1 MARVKSD
8 AVPQE
13 RAMLNT
19 TIDKE
24 VLDGFKAYCKELG
37 LPMNILI
44 QAFMQQFIDGEFQ
57 LKIGKA
63 NKLNVDFV
71 DDNKE

>member
-8 AVPQE
+8 AAQKP

-19 TIDKE
+19 TIDSE
-24 VLDGFKAYCKELG
+24 VLDEFKAYCKELG

-44 QAFMQQFIDGEFQ
+44 QAFMQQMIEGEFR
-57 LKIGKA
+57 LKFGK
-63 NKLNVDFV
+63 NNNIEVDLI
-71 DDNKE
+71 DEKEK